1 MPPRRRPARAER
13 PPCAV
18 RGCVVVR
25 PSTPG
30 VPTSVARS
38 FGRDHQ
44 ADARPLARARVEREL
59 RADEPRGLAHL
70 QETEATACGVGLQG
84 RADVES
90 RAIVLDH
97 VARDLSGAIRADYPV
112 SVHDGASSEARRQD
126 TGFARNFATP
136 AAIKARIWFG
146 PAGLSRSLN
155 QCPWRRA
162 FARAHR
168 RRVVGSPSPGT
179 LASLATSRRRPAI
192 KGRMWFGPA
201 GLRRSLNQCPGRRA
215 FARPHLDASTAPDD
229 ASSQRPA
236 MRRTSSRVS
245 ISLTGLSGRRRTIRA
260 KRSE

>member
-30 VPTSVARS
+30 GPTSVARS

-136 AAIKARIWFG
+136 ARHQGAHVVR
-146 PAGLSRSLN
+146 AGWAQALAQPVSLA
-155 QCPWRRA
+155 PGLRA
-162 FARAHR
+162 CASETR
-168 RRVVGSPSPGT
+168 RRKPVART

-192 KGRMWFGPA
+192 KERMWFGPA

-215 FARPHLDASTAPDD
+215 FARPHRST
-229 ASSQRPA
+229 
-236 MRRTSSRVS
+236 
-245 ISLTGLSGRRRTIRA
+245 RRRLPATRLLSA
-260 KRSE
+260 LRCDALRQECRSR

>member
-30 VPTSVARS
+30 GPTSVARS

-112 SVHDGASSEARRQD
+112 AVHRRVVGSPPPGHWLRSQLRD
-126 TGFARNFATP
+126 A
-136 AAIKARIWFG
+136 G
-146 PAGLSRSLN
+146 PLSRSACGWAGWAQALAHAV
-155 QCPWRRA
+155 PWRRA
-162 FARAHR
+162 FARPHR
-168 RRVVGSPSPGT
+168 
-179 LASLATSRRRPAI
+179 SRRRRLPTTRLLSA
-192 KGRMWFGPA
+192 
-201 GLRRSLNQCPGRRA
+201 LRCDALRQECRSR
-215 FARPHLDASTAPDD
+215 
-229 ASSQRPA
+229 
-236 MRRTSSRVS
+236 
-245 ISLTGLSGRRRTIRA
+245 
-260 KRSE
+260 

>member
-1 MPPRRRPARAER
+1 ARAER

-30 VPTSVARS
+30 GPTSVARS

-112 SVHDGASSEARRQD
+112 SVHDDASSEA
-126 TGFARNFATP
+126 
-136 AAIKARIWFG
+136 
-146 PAGLSRSLN
+146 
-155 QCPWRRA
+155 
-162 FARAHR
+162 
-168 RRVVGSPSPGT
+168 PSPGHW
-179 LASLATSRRRPAI
+179 LRSQLRDAGPLSRRAY
-192 KGRMWFGPA
+192 G
-201 GLRRSLNQCPGRRA
+201 PGRLGSGARSTSALAPSLRA
-215 FARPHLDASTAPDD
+215 CASET
-229 ASSQRPA
+229 
-236 MRRTSSRVS
+236 
-245 ISLTGLSGRRRTIRA
+245 RRRKPVART
-260 KRSE
+260 